1 MFSLAVFFN
10 FIFMLRD
17 FLYAKLIL
25 HSVWLWGKVKSQ
37 LVIKL
42 QFLYFYH
49 LWTFLLRLNTLD
61 EIYCSTLPTYR
72 PIDFNSS
79 TIFFGKPSKSYF
91 RHTKNDFF
99 FLIVQPLGVG
109 GGWLNTGPQINNDL
123 KCFFMFFFL
132 MEQDNFFFF
141 NHCFVYICSSGQLK
155 KLSMLQAFFLP

>member
-1 MFSLAVFFN
+1 MFLWYIFIWIIVLKKTIEIHQNYVLPGNFFVH
-10 FIFMLRD
+10 FVFMLRD

-99 FLIVQPLGVG
+99 FNCPAIRS
-109 GGWLNTGPQINNDL
+109 GGWMVKYWTTNKQRL
-123 KCFFMFFFL
+123 KMFF
-132 MEQDNFFFF
+132 FFFF
-141 NHCFVYICSSGQLK
+141 NGTR
-155 KLSMLQAFFLP
+155 